1 MRSQLDV
8 SFADVIVVDNLLLA
22 WQEFVKYKRG
32 RLDVQHFQQNLMDNI
47 IEFHN
52 DLANGEY
59 VHGGYERFT
68 ITDPKTREIHK
79 ATVRDRLLNHAVHRV
94 LEPFFDRTFIA
105 DSFSCRPGKGTHVA
119 GLRFDLMARRVSRNY
134 TKTCWVL
141 KCDIRKFF
149 ASIDQ
154 EKLLSILQ
162 RYVTD
167 ESFIELLTVIIS
179 SFQLKPG
186 IGLPLGNLTS
196 QLFVNVYM
204 NEFDQFVKHKLKA
217 RHYIRYAD
225 DFVLL
230 SDDRELL
237 EGQIL
242 PMKEFLQDELGLLLH
257 PNKVSI
263 HALASGVDW
272 LGWVHFEDHKVLRT
286 VTKQR
291 MTRTMTSKG
300 SEATTQSYLGLLRH
314 GNAHKLSQEVLN
326 DDWLWTDK

>member
-1 MRSQLDV
+1 MRIQLEV
-8 SFADVIVVDNLLLA
+8 SFDDVIVVDNLLLA
-22 WQEFVKYKRG
+22 WQEFVRGKCG
-32 RLDVQHFQQNLMDNI
+32 RLDVQYFQQNLMDSI
-47 IEFHN
+47 IELHN

-59 VHGGYERFT
+59 VHGGYERFM

-79 ATVRDRLLNHAVHRV
+79 ATVRDRLLNHAVHRI
-94 LEPFFDRTFIA
+94 LEPFFDRTFNA
-105 DSFSCRPGKGTHVA
+105 DSFSCRQGKGTHAA
-119 GLRFDLMARRVSRNY
+119 GLRFDVMAQRVSKNY

-154 EKLLSILQ
+154 GKLISILQ
-162 RYVTD
+162 QYITD
-167 ESFIELLTVIIS
+167 EAFMSLLTTIIY
-179 SFQLKPG
+179 SFQLVPG
-186 IGLPLGNLTS
+186 VGLPLGNLTS

-230 SDDRELL
+230 SDNREWLG
-237 EGQIL
+237 EQIL
-242 PMKEFLQDELGLLLH
+242 PIKEFLQDELGLLLH
-257 PNKVSI
+257 PNKVLLGT
-263 HALASGVDW
+263 LASGVDW
-272 LGWVHFEDHKVLRT
+272 LGWIHFEDHKVPRT

-291 MTRTMTSKG
+291 MARTIASKA

-314 GNAHKLSQEVLN
+314 GNAYKLSQEVLN
-326 DDWLWTDK
+326 DAWLWSGM